1 MKEIKDNS
9 LQYYLLHHSAVLFGT
24 ALISRFIKLL
34 VALNLPPSLGLLT
47 VSSFGLIFL
56 IIWAF
61 WCYQNWS
68 DSWSLIER
76 NLLLRHDSDYCNRVN
91 SWIYLNHEEI

>member
-1 MKEIKDNS
+1 MREIKDNS

-24 ALISRFIKLL
+24 SLISRFIKLL
-34 VALNLPPSLGLLT
+34 VALNLPSPLGLLSI
-47 VSSFGLIFL
+47 SSFGLIFL

-61 WCYQNWS
+61 WCYQNWH

-76 NLLLRHDSDYCNRVN
+76 MYRYGMVGTIVIGLMVGF
-91 SWIYLNHEEI
+91 I

>member
-1 MKEIKDNS
+1 MSQIKDNS

-24 ALISRFIKLL
+24 SLISRFIKLL
-34 VALNLPPSLGLLT
+34 VALNLPPHLGLLT

-68 DSWSLIER
+68 DNWSLVER
-76 NLLLRHDSDYCNRVN
+76 
-91 SWIYLNHEEI
+91 IYRYGMIMTIASGLMVGFI

>member
-9 LQYYLLHHSAVLFGT
+9 LQYYLLHHSAVLFRT

-34 VALNLPPSLGLLT
+34 VALNLPSNLGLLS

-61 WCYQNWS
+61 WCYQNWNN
-68 DSWSLIER
+68 SWSLIER
-76 NLLLRHDSDYCNRVN
+76 MYRYGMIITINLGLVVGF
-91 SWIYLNHEEI
+91 I

>member
-1 MKEIKDNS
+1 MSQIKDNS

-24 ALISRFIKLL
+24 SLISRFIKLL
-34 VALNLPPSLGLLT
+34 IALNLPPHLGLLT

-56 IIWAF
+56 IVWAF

-68 DSWSLIER
+68 ENWSLVER
-76 NLLLRHDSDYCNRVN
+76 
-91 SWIYLNHEEI
+91 IYRYGMIMTIASGLMVGFI

>member
-1 MKEIKDNS
+1 MSQIKDNS

-34 VALNLPPSLGLLT
+34 VALNLPSSLGLLT

-56 IIWAF
+56 TIWAF
-61 WCYQNWS
+61 WCYQNWN
-68 DSWSLIER
+68 DSWSMIER
-76 NLLLRHDSDYCNRVN
+76 
-91 SWIYLNHEEI
+91 IYRYGMVTTIAIGLIVGFI

>member
-1 MKEIKDNS
+1 MREIKDNS

-24 ALISRFIKLL
+24 AFISRFIKLL
-34 VALNLPPSLGLLT
+34 VALNLPSNLGLLT

-68 DSWSLIER
+68 ENWSLVER
-76 NLLLRHDSDYCNRVN
+76 
-91 SWIYLNHEEI
+91 IYRYGMIMTIASGLIVGFI